1 MTDRKAKNA
10 LTLTIVVGAVL
21 GLFWG
26 HLRYGIQDPRSWNLG
41 GLGVILLVS
50 GYAGIYAALTAVQH
64 RRARDQAP
72 RA

>member
-26 HLRYGIQDPRSWNLG
+26 HLRYGLDSVKAWNLG
-41 GLGVILLVS
+41 GLGLILVVA
-50 GYAGIYAALTAVQH
+50 GYAGIFALISAAKSC
-64 RRARDQAP
+64 RRAS
-72 RA
+72 